1 VGDREKRGREKR
13 GHKVEFPRWWEA
25 REKGKN
31 YATLY
36 KLCFAIK
43 KMKSGG
49 TQQIQGR
56 NQN

>member
-1 VGDREKRGREKR
+1 VGDREKRGWEKR
-13 GHKVEFPRWWEA
+13 RHEVEFPRWWEA

-31 YATLY
+31 YATLC
-36 KLCFAIK
+36 KLYFAIK

-56 NQN
+56 NQD